1 MMMKH
6 NNSSNSNNNN
16 NRSNS
21 IGIPTPPS
29 PNASINIKD
38 VDRRKVSSELA
49 EIMHDICAIKK
60 SLYYGR
66 KLSKEDEA
74 YFLDEILLGM
84 VKINEYVVNYDMIKF
99 H

>member
-6 NNSSNSNNNN
+6 NNCSNSNGI
-16 NRSNS
+16 R
-21 IGIPTPPS
+21 IPTNS
-29 PNASINIKD
+29 KPNASINIKD

-49 EIMHDICAIKK
+49 EIMHDICALKK
-60 SLYYGR
+60 SLYYG
-66 KLSKEDEA
+66 KSKEDIA
-74 YFLDEILLGM
+74 YFLDEIMLGM

>member
-6 NNSSNSNNNN
+6 NNQSNSN
-16 NRSNS
+16 SNS
-21 IGIPTPPS
+21 NGIRIPTPS
-29 PNASINIKD
+29 KPNASINIKD

-49 EIMHDICAIKK
+49 EIMHDICALKK
-60 SLYYGR
+60 SLYYG
-66 KLSKEDEA
+66 KSKEDIA

-84 VKINEYVVNYDMIKF
+84 VKINEYVVNYDIIKF

>member
-1 MMMKH
+1 MSNH
-6 NNSSNSNNNN
+6 RSIPAGLNPNNPDNY
-16 NRSNS
+16 
-21 IGIPTPPS
+21 
-29 PNASINIKD
+29 IKKVKTLTAD

-60 SLYYGR
+60 SLYYG
-66 KLSKEDEA
+66 KLSKEDGA

>member
-6 NNSSNSNNNN
+6 NNSSNSNN

-49 EIMHDICAIKK
+49 EVMHDICALKK
-60 SLYYGR
+60 SLYYG
-66 KLSKEDEA
+66 KSKEDIA

-84 VKINEYVVNYDMIKF
+84 VKINEYVVNYDIIKF

>member
-6 NNSSNSNNNN
+6 NNCSNSN
-16 NRSNS
+16 
-21 IGIPTPPS
+21 GIPTPS
-29 PNASINIKD
+29 NSKPNSSINIKD

-49 EIMHDICAIKK
+49 EIMHDICALKK
-60 SLYYGR
+60 SLYYG
-66 KLSKEDEA
+66 KSKEDIA

>member
-6 NNSSNSNNNN
+6 NNSSNSNNN
-16 NRSNS
+16 RSNS
-21 IGIPTPPS
+21 IGIPTPPN

-60 SLYYGR
+60 SLYYGKR
-66 KLSKEDEA
+66 KISKEDEA

-84 VKINEYVVNYDMIKF
+84 VKINEYVVNYDIIKF

>member
-6 NNSSNSNNNN
+6 N

-49 EIMHDICAIKK
+49 EVMHDICAIKK
-60 SLYYGR
+60 SLYYG
-66 KLSKEDEA
+66 KLSKEDGA

-84 VKINEYVVNYDMIKF
+84 IKINEYVVNYDIIKF